1 MRGLCRSV
9 ILVGLCAQRLP
20 AQDTGETS
28 AEFRSVAPDLRI
40 IISPDTT
47 TFDEGRTFVQEACA
61 PDLVRLGDGRLVAT
75 FDVLTGSHGVPW
87 SATSDD
93 EGRTWSAPAPLRLE
107 GATHLIH
114 PRHFDGVVGANGAI
128 RAFFISGERA
138 ESGTSGGQPGGP
150 AFLTIRSAL
159 SRDGVHYRV
168 DPAIAVRIPAGGDRH
183 PTAAICRD
191 RLWLFVDAVRP
202 HDESGDH
209 QPSTLAG
216 FLSTDGRRYLRFSPS
231 VDRGTSFVGD
241 LTGAD
246 GILEAW
252 VTRNERLRKLTSTDG
267 RHWRESPVRASI
279 AILDAAVAP
288 LSGKRCILLTCTPA
302 GAVEDKFPVVLALS
316 QERRRE
322 VDAAWRRTDAKAEIS
337 HAAARTVSGDSVAEK
352 GAAGGSDLAQVA
364 LEPDLV
370 RIADERVPS
379 VVSREAPT
387 DDLTR
392 ADEEL
397 MTADGFP
404 GATPPE
410 PGGDG
415 EAFAD
420 PSLTTVA
427 QGPFAPVPDF
437 VEFVDYL
444 AWYRG
449 SVRGDTTDDAN
460 AAYAAF
466 IEQPNETPGTK
477 PPWPD
482 LKNMFTDE
490 SPPPYPSPWSPQDHP
505 EWEDSYQASKWL
517 KDMFRDATLR
527 AGYISPSEPAPLDPS
542 DPDDRPLLL
551 GILLPNL
558 SGHRALA
565 KAVIADGWRAGNGAP
580 DPQNMIGSWE
590 TVLRGAAHL
599 QQGSTLIEEL
609 VGVAEQ
615 SLVQENARW
624 ALAQG
629 VFDSPQEIEQALGT
643 LERFDRYDRDPAQS
657 VRGEHAMAMDTTQY
671 LFWPDE
677 PHGPPAP
684 IPSRVDKLKGL
695 TGGEDEEGG
704 VEDIANMTAEDVRAT
719 VDAFDQYYR
728 TLADQMRIG
737 YPLVRAAD
745 VEAVSETIAHTSP
758 VTRMLTPSLGR
769 YYKLRARSESSRRA
783 TQLAYAAHLFH
794 AREGRW
800 PASLDELPEKYRDR
814 VRTDPFT
821 GADFG
826 YRVTADGPRI
836 YSMSE
841 NAIDD
846 GGEHSPRWDDGV
858 EPGASDDY
866 VFWPPQVRP

>member
-1 MRGLCRSV
+1 MRGLCRSI
-9 ILVGLCAQRLP
+9 ILVGICAQRLP
-20 AQDTGETS
+20 AQDPGEASTES
-28 AEFRSVAPDLRI
+28 RPQAPDLRI
-40 IISPDTT
+40 IVSSDGM
-47 TFDEGRTFVQEACA
+47 TFDEGRAFIRGACA
-61 PDLVRLGDGRLVAT
+61 PDLIRLGDGRLVAT
-75 FDVLTGSHGVPW
+75 FDVLTGPHGVPW

-93 EGRTWSAPAPLRLE
+93 EGQTWSAPVPLRLE
-107 GATHLIH
+107 GVTDLVH

-128 RAFFISGERA
+128 RAFFICGEPAETGAPGDRSGA
-138 ESGTSGGQPGGP
+138 P
-150 AFLTIRSAL
+150 AYLTIRSAA

-168 DPAIAVRIPAGGDRH
+168 DPAIAVRIPAEGDRH

-191 RLWLFVDAVRP
+191 RLWLFADAVRP
-202 HDESGDH
+202 RDEAGDDR
-209 QPSTLAG
+209 PSTLVG

-231 VDRGTSFVGD
+231 VDRGTTFVGD
-241 LTGAD
+241 LAGAA
-246 GILEAW
+246 GTLEAW
-252 VTRNERLRKLTSTDG
+252 VTRNERLTRLASTDG
-267 RHWRESPVRASI
+267 RHWRESPVRSSI
-279 AILDAAVAP
+279 AIFDAAVAS
-288 LSGKRCILLTCTPA
+288 LRGKGCILLACTPA
-302 GAVEDKFPVVLALS
+302 GAAEDKAPVVLALS
-316 QERRRE
+316 DERRRE
-322 VDAAWRRTDAKAEIS
+322 VDAAWRRTDARAAS
-337 HAAARTVSGDSVAEK
+337 SRDAARTVSADGVDERRVAGDSNA
-352 GAAGGSDLAQVA
+352 AQVA
-364 LEPDLV
+364 LEPDLD
-370 RIADERVPS
+370 RAAAERVADVALADAPAD
-379 VVSREAPT
+379 VVTHA
-387 DDLTR
+387 DD
-392 ADEEL
+392 EL
-397 MTADGFP
+397 LTADWFP

-410 PGGDG
+410 QAGAE
-415 EAFAD
+415 EAPSD
-420 PSLTTVA
+420 PLLTVLA
-427 QGPFAPVPDF
+427 QAPFAPVPDF

-449 SVRGDTTDDAN
+449 SARGDTTDDAN

-466 IEQPNETPGTK
+466 IEQPNEAPGTK
-477 PPWPD
+477 PPWPE
-482 LKNMFTDE
+482 LNNMFTGE
-490 SPPPYPSPWSPQDHP
+490 SPPPYPTPWSPQDHP
-505 EWEDSYQASKWL
+505 EWEDSYHASKWL

-565 KAVIADGWRAGNGAP
+565 KAVIADGWRAEDGAP
-580 DPQNMIGSWE
+580 DPRNMIGSWE

-624 ALAQG
+624 ALAQD
-629 VFDSPQEIEQALGT
+629 VFDSPEEIERALDT

-695 TGGEDEEGG
+695 TGGEDEEGITD
-704 VEDIANMTAEDVRAT
+704 DISNMTAADVRAT

-783 TQLAYAAHLFH
+783 TQLAYAARLFH

-800 PASLDELPEKYRDR
+800 PASLDELPEKYRER

-858 EPGASDDY
+858 DPGASDDY